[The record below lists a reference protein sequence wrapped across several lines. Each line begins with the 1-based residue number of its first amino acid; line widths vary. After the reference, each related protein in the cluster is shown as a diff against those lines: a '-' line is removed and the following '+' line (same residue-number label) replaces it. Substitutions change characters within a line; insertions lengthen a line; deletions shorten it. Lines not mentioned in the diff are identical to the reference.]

1 MTERKNWIHIY
12 IIYTIYIEKMINSIK
27 RNNLQLQLKNKVL
40 KRERK
45 GDKGRQI
52 VLIQGWLCG
61 VWDP

>member
-40 KRERK
+40 KTERK
-45 GDKGRQI
+45 GDKERQI
-52 VLIQGWLCG
+52 VLIQGWLHG
-61 VWDP
+61 VWDT